1 MLIQSLLNISLIF
14 YCTGLIASTWGFSW
28 SADGG
33 VKNAVDAAA
42 TAEQIAAAAV
52 DSMSCTDENKT
63 FTVDLKVHA
72 QDLVVRS
79 IHSMATGA
87 IDNRTSESKAV
98 EAYFGTIIDELNTF
112 LMKFK
117 IQFHLNLDGYNT
129 DDFMGT
135 NAAFD
140 ISCEKTSPVI
150 ERTSSAYS
158 FLKQS
163 FTDNIGIHLFI
174 WGCPYISSTSELETI
189 YSNLR
194 CGRVMGILWKGL
206 AETKALIKGV
216 ILNALSGSAH
226 SFSASDGTFDA
237 AIGPRLCKYVNQ
249 CVGMD
254 KSEIGQLVPGTE
266 MVKYTSA
273 V

>member
-1 MLIQSLLNISLIF
+1 MLFLNISLIF
-14 YCTGLIASTWGFSW
+14 CTSESWSFSW
-28 SADGG
+28 GDGG

-42 TAEQIAAAAV
+42 TAEHIAAAAV
-52 DSMSCTDENKT
+52 DSMACTDENKT

-72 QDLVVRS
+72 QDLVIRS
-79 IHSMATGA
+79 IHSIAE
-87 IDNRTSESKAV
+87 SESV
-98 EAYFGTIIDELNTF
+98 EAYFGTIIDELNVF

-117 IQFHLNLDGYNT
+117 VQFHLNLDGYNT

-150 ERTSSAYS
+150 ERTSSAFS
-158 FLKQS
+158 FYLKQS

-174 WGCPYISSTSELETI
+174 WACPYISSTSELETV

-194 CGRVMGILWKGL
+194 CGRVMGVLWKGA
-206 AETKALIKGV
+206 AETRALIKGV
-216 ILNALSGSAH
+216 ILNALTGSAH
-226 SFSASDGTFDA
+226 AFSASDGSFDA
-237 AIGPRLCKYVNQ
+237 SVGPRLCKYVNQ

-254 KSEIGQLVPGTE
+254 KSEIGQLVLGTE
-266 MVKYTSA
+266 LVKYTGA